1 MTDRQILSEIKK
13 YFIVQELVG
22 RRTYEKYGLGSWK
35 FLDFRLLWALLIVRT
50 NLNKRIFINNWHK
63 GGRYSQRGLR
73 SNVQQIFQSFFKKL
87 KLYLSGHILGK
98 GIDFDVEGMTAE
110 EVRTWII
117 ENEDLFPFKIRLE
130 KGVDWVHMDVIQDES
145 KPKIYL
151 FNP

>member
-73 SNVQQIFQSFFKKL
+73 SNVQQISSL
-87 KLYLSGHILGK
+87 ILYENICSLSCELPRNQTK
-98 GIDFDVEGMTAE
+98 GYKIPIYKSKTANP
-110 EVRTWII
+110 VKCQPI
-117 ENEDLFPFKIRLE
+117 EDSR
-130 KGVDWVHMDVIQDES
+130 
-145 KPKIYL
+145 
-151 FNP
+151 